1 MKRLI
6 IFLIATML
14 GVASGA
20 KGAQVYTPPS
30 TSDVIGAA
38 SSSSDAGISS
48 WSANTLY
55 VIDGTGR
62 NRVALRAEK
71 DVSQL
76 DIADISSR
84 TKKSEFAAVDGLRLD
99 SLVNPL
105 MGESLGMLTFAAP
118 PSSGPG
124 KQLLAIAWLFAIGLI
139 GIATVGRRKKL

>member
-38 SSSSDAGISS
+38 SSSSDAGMSS

-55 VIDGTGR
+55 VRDGTGR

-76 DIADISSR
+76 DIADISS
-84 TKKSEFAAVDGLRLD
+84 KKSEFAVVDGLRLD

-118 PSSGPG
+118 PSPGPG
-124 KQLLAIAWLFAIGLI
+124 KQLMAIAWLFAIGLI